1 MPARPAFPALTPGFA
16 RELTSFLFFFLSPL
30 ARRGLSQGT
39 LAEQVS
45 KGVIG
50 ELEQRPGRRVGREQR
65 DLWICWEGVFLRE
78 QGTVGGAGPPGSF
91 LPARRLCGSLRVL
104 YGFATPH
111 NKLVALYSTYLLSLI
126 PGGHEAGHS

>member
-16 RELTSFLFFFLSPL
+16 RELTSFLFFFLLPL

-50 ELEQRPGRRVGREQR
+50 ELEQRPGRRAGRGRR

-104 YGFATPH
+104 YGFAAPR
-111 NKLVALYSTYLLSLI
+111 NKLVALYSTHLLSLTR
-126 PGGHEAGHS
+126 GGHEAGHS